1 MVGLGAFGLVAFVAS
16 FAVNVAAVIV
26 GMYLYDR
33 FVRTR

>member
-1 MVGLGAFGLVAFVAS
+1 LVAFVVS

-33 FVRTR
+33 FVKTR